1 LRSGVVTVSDDMSV
15 PIERE
20 GDIVTARQRGRELAA
35 TTGFSSTD
43 QTMIALAISEI
54 ARNIVS
60 YAQRGKVTLSRLD
73 EGGRRGVLVVAQDDG
88 PGISDIELAM
98 RDGYST
104 AKSLGVGL
112 PGAKRVMDEF
122 ELVSALGK
130 GTTITMKK
138 WLR

>member
-1 LRSGVVTVSDDMSV
+1 MFDEVRV

-20 GDIVTARQRGRELAA
+20 RDVVTARQRGRELAA
-35 TTGFSSTD
+35 ANGFASTD
-43 QTMIALAISEI
+43 QTLLALAISEI

-60 YAQRGKVTLSRLD
+60 YAARGEVVLSVVED
-73 EGGRRGVLVVAQDDG
+73 SGRRGIMVVARDDG
-88 PGISDIELAM
+88 PGIADLELAM

-112 PGAKRVMDEF
+112 PGARRVMDDF
-122 ELVSALGK
+122 EVETAPGK
-130 GTTITMKK
+130 GTTVRMKK

>member
-1 LRSGVVTVSDDMSV
+1 MPAEIRV

-20 GDIVTARQRGRELAA
+20 EDVVIARQKGRELAA
-35 TTGFSSTD
+35 ETGFSNTD
-43 QTMIALAISEI
+43 RTIIALAISKI

-60 YAQRGKVTLSRLD
+60 YAQRGEVRICQLNDGIRSGIMIVAED
-73 EGGRRGVLVVAQDDG
+73 EG
-88 PGISDIELAM
+88 PGIPDIELAM

-112 PGAKRVMDEF
+112 PGTKRIMDEF
-122 ELVSALGK
+122 ELTSVVGK
-130 GTTITMKK
+130 GTTVRMKR

>member
-1 LRSGVVTVSDDMSV
+1 MTAEIRV

-20 GDIVTARQRGRELAA
+20 EDVVIARQKGRELAA
-35 TTGFSSTD
+35 ETGFSNTD
-43 QTMIALAISEI
+43 RTIIALAISEI

-60 YAQRGKVTLSRLD
+60 YAHRGEMAMCRVD
-73 EGGRRGVLVVAQDDG
+73 DGVRVGISIVAQDEG
-88 PGISDIELAM
+88 PGIVDIELAM

-112 PGAKRVMDEF
+112 PGTRRIMDEF
-122 ELVSALGK
+122 ELTSTVGK
-130 GTTITMKK
+130 GTTVKMTR

>member
-1 LRSGVVTVSDDMSV
+1 MSIEVCVS
-15 PIERE
+15 IECE
-20 GDIVTARQRGRELAA
+20 ADIVTARQRGRELAA
-35 TTGFSSTD
+35 ATGFSSTD
-43 QTMIALAISEI
+43 QTIVALAISEI
-54 ARNIVS
+54 TRNIVT
-60 YAQRGKVTLSRLD
+60 YAQRGKLTLSRLD
-73 EGGRRGVLVVAQDDG
+73 EGGRRGILIAAQDDG
-88 PGISDIELAM
+88 PGIPDIELAM

-122 ELVSALGK
+122 ELISAPGA

>member
-1 LRSGVVTVSDDMSV
+1 MPAEIRV

-20 GDIVTARQRGRELAA
+20 EDVVLARQKGRELAA
-35 TTGFSSTD
+35 AAGFSVTD
-43 QTMIALAISEI
+43 RTIIALAISEI

-60 YAQRGKVTLSRLD
+60 YAYRGELTLQQLD
-73 EGGRRGVLVVAQDDG
+73 DGIRTGILIIAEDEG
-88 PGISDIELAM
+88 PGIPDIELAM

-112 PGAKRVMDEF
+112 PGTKRIMDEF
-122 ELVSALGK
+122 ELTSTPGK
-130 GTTITMKK
+130 GTKVTMKR

>member
-1 LRSGVVTVSDDMSV
+1 MAVEVSVS
-15 PIERE
+15 IERE
-20 GDIVTARQRGRELAA
+20 TDIVTARQKGRELAA
-35 TTGFSSTD
+35 ATGFSSTD

-54 ARNIVS
+54 ARNIVT
-60 YAQRGKVTLSRLD
+60 YAQRGKVTLSRVD

-88 PGISDIELAM
+88 PGIADIELAM

-104 AKSLGVGL
+104 AKSLGLGL

-130 GTTITMKK
+130 GTTITMRK
-138 WLR
+138 WLRQ